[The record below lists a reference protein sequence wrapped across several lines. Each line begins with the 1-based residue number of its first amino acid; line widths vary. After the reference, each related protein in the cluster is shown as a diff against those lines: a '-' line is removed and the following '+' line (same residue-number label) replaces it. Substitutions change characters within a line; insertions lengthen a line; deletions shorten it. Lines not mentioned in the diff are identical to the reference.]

1 VCKSGCFVC
10 FRVSFLYSKG
20 GRGDGSAAATHDVS
34 VDVRAVCGVQ
44 VMPYA
49 PSAPLAEKGQGG
61 WRCERV
67 YGGVWSR
74 RRSVG
79 GGVESDHFVRLFRNV
94 VRSHLELGDG
104 RDGALQPLCV
114 CAWRERAM
122 AMMKSRGGKLASFKQ
137 EEVHRSRRMAS
148 SRVYVM

>member
-1 VCKSGCFVC
+1 
-10 FRVSFLYSKG
+10 
-20 GRGDGSAAATHDVS
+20 
-34 VDVRAVCGVQ
+34 
-44 VMPYA
+44 MPYA
-49 PSAPLAEKGQGG
+49 PSAPLAEKVQGG

-94 VRSHLELGDG
+94 VRSHLELG
-104 RDGALQPLCV
+104 RSVAAFVCV